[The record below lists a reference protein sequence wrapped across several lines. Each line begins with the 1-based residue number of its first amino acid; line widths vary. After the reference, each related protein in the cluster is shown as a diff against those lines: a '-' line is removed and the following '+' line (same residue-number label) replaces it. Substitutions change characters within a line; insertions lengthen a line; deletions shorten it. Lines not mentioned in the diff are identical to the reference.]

1 MKKKALI
8 CNLGGTIGMVQ
19 NDSGNLRP
27 PESDTEFRRAVEG
40 ITSLPEFKDIDF
52 EFVTLSTKD
61 STNIRSEE
69 YEEFISYI
77 NRRQKDFD
85 FIVCPHGT
93 DTMAYTASAF
103 SFGFYR
109 FETQDSMLFTPIIF
123 TGAQKPLSERGG
135 DGERNLISAIQTG
148 FEADKNNITDVLIAF
163 DSVVI
168 RGVKAYKNSDHHY
181 DAFNSVDGIGSI
193 VGTISAQGI
202 HLDANNAI
210 TSTLA
215 RRQKM
220 ALTYNPDQLPTNAK
234 FMINVNNG
242 KHRAK
247 GYIARIALDPGI
259 TEESIEPH
267 IKNSNCLGIII
278 TTLGTGNIPEEIIPS
293 IRDAFEKYHL
303 PIFAVSPF
311 IGGAAGIAYESAE
324 NASKA
329 GVFFLGDQPGS
340 VAWIK
345 AHWILANG
353 LGMDSKDFIRNMQRI
368 FRGEGTV
375 FVDAEKIPV
384 LYKKKAENE
393 QDDFKTRVLR
403 NRTVVEK
410 YKEAKGSDCRY
421 IRPDKNQKPV
431 LPKAEVFCHTEKK

>member
-1 MKKKALI
+1 MKKRALI
-8 CNLGGTIGMVQ
+8 CNLGGTIGMVL
-19 NDSGNLRP
+19 NKNGNLRP
-27 PESDTEFRRAVEG
+27 PESDTEFRKAVEK
-40 ITSLPEFKDIDF
+40 ITSLSQFENIDF

-109 FETQDSMLFTPIIF
+109 FKTQDSALFTPIIF
-123 TGAQKPLSERGG
+123 TGAQKPLSECGG

-148 FEADKNNITDVLIAF
+148 LKADKNNITDVLIVF

-181 DAFNSVDGIGSI
+181 NAFNSVDGIGSI

-210 TSTLA
+210 TSTLEH
-215 RRQKM
+215 RQEM
-220 ALTYNPDQLPTNAK
+220 ALTYNPDQPPPNAK

-293 IRDAFEKYHL
+293 IMDAFKKYHL

-353 LGMDSKDFIRNMQRI
+353 LGMDSKDFILNMQRI
-368 FRGEGTV
+368 FIGEGTV
-375 FVDAEKIPV
+375 SENAEKTPT
-384 LYKKKAENE
+384 LHKKKVKDKLDN
-393 QDDFKTRVLR
+393 FKTRILR
-403 NRTVVEK
+403 NHTAIEEYRSD
-410 YKEAKGSDCRY
+410 KGSDCRY
-421 IRPDKNQKPV
+421 IKRLV
-431 LPKAEVFCHTEKK
+431 G